1 MKVLFCSPHSDAPE
15 VVKGG
20 INTWGRY
27 VMAYYTQYVK
37 DGVEVI
43 PVSFDRFSDV
53 GENQL
58 ALARILSGLREYM
71 GTVKKT
77 IKLMDIEKPQMAHI
91 CTCAGLGLFRD
102 LFLLKEARRRGIKT
116 AVHLHF
122 GRIPELAKKRNWEW
136 KLLSKVLRMCDVTV
150 VMNRPS
156 EKVLDEEGF
165 KNVTYLPNPLGMS
178 ALDVIRSAEGQY
190 ERIPR
195 RLLYCGHVIRTKG
208 MMELVEGCC
217 RIPNIE
223 LRIVGK
229 CTPDIKDEML
239 SIAAKSGEDTSWM
252 SFVGEV
258 THDDV
263 IREFFLADMFVFPS
277 YTEGFPNVIM
287 EAMACG
293 CPIVSSDVGAIPEML
308 DMDGDPCGI
317 CFKPQSADEVNYAI
331 KSLIDN
337 KDLKSS
343 FAAKAKA
350 RVNNLYAMPKVW
362 EKMVSIWRN
371 EYSQKNEG

>member
-1 MKVLFCSPHSDAPE
+1 
-15 VVKGG
+15 
-20 INTWGRY
+20 
-27 VMAYYTQYVK
+27 
-37 DGVEVI
+37 
-43 PVSFDRFSDV
+43 
-53 GENQL
+53 
-58 ALARILSGLREYM
+58 
-71 GTVKKT
+71 
-77 IKLMDIEKPQMAHI
+77 
-91 CTCAGLGLFRD
+91 
-102 LFLLKEARRRGIKT
+102 
-116 AVHLHF
+116 
-122 GRIPELAKKRNWEW
+122 
-136 KLLSKVLRMCDVTV
+136 
-150 VMNRPS
+150 
-156 EKVLDEEGF
+156 
-165 KNVTYLPNPLGMS
+165 
-178 ALDVIRSAEGQY
+178 
-190 ERIPR
+190 
-195 RLLYCGHVIRTKG
+195 
-208 MMELVEGCC
+208 
-217 RIPNIE
+217 
-223 LRIVGK
+223 
-229 CTPDIKDEML
+229 
-239 SIAAKSGEDTSWM
+239 M

-263 IREFFLADMFVFPS
+263 IREFFQADMFVFPS